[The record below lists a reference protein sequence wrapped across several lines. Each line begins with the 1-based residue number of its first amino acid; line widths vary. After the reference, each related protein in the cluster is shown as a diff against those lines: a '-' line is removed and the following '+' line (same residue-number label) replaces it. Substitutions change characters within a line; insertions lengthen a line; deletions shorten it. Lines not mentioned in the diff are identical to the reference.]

1 MRRQLSVEYL
11 TVPKPFAVV
20 LEVILVHHSVLAVGR
35 LRFGIGQVWD
45 VIISVLC
52 VSKFFHSS
60 LSFLR
65 ICPLLLVI
73 IIPLVNVVY
82 KNVGEIEG

>member
-20 LEVILVHHSVLAVGR
+20 LEIILAHHSVLAVGR
-35 LRFGIGQVWD
+35 LRFGIGQVRD

-52 VSKFFHSS
+52 VSKFFHSL

-65 ICPLLLVI
+65 GCPLLFVI
-73 IIPLVNVVY
+73 IIPLVDVVCN
-82 KNVGEIEG
+82 NVGEIEG